1 MEKYIVVLCQA
12 SLIVINEFK
21 KKGHLTPKEKLHTLQ
36 FLFFMFQNFTKDI
49 YLEQNTNQNRIKNN
63 IIFGRQSVIDTPQ
76 EAR

>member
-21 KKGHLTPKEKLHTLQ
+21 KKGYLTPKEKLHTLQ

-63 IIFGRQSVIDTPQ
+63 IIFGCQSVIDTP
-76 EAR
+76 